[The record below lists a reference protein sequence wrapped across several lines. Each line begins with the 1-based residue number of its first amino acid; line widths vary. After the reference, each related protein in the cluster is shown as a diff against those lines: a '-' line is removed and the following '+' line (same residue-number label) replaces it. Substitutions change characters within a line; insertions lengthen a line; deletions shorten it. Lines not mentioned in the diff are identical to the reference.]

1 MADVTRREFVGQ
13 SAVAGV
19 GLTAAA
25 AALDRLGEQAVAA
38 DNKQDKP
45 DNGIRLSRYESKK
58 EVKVGLYFDD
68 HIVDLQQLASTL
80 KIKVPESTNLLDF
93 LPPDGKGA
101 AAVADLV
108 KRYRELKVED
118 QANLKTPLASTRLL
132 VPIPDPKK
140 IVLLAGNYNAHIVE
154 GGGKETERKETFPY
168 FFWKPPTTTLTNPE
182 DAIKIPKVSPDHV
195 DWELELGVIMGK
207 RCSDVSEK
215 DALSYVA
222 GYCVCNDVS
231 DRKFKI
237 NPGRKERPKDG
248 FFDWLH
254 GKWHDTFMPTGPC
267 VRSASSVADPQKFP
281 MNLKVNGSVMQDA
294 NTSQMIFSVAAL
306 VSILSS
312 FTTLEP
318 GDIISTGTPAGVGAG
333 RKPPLYLKKGDVV
346 EARIEGIGL
355 LRNPV
360 A

>member
-1 MADVTRREFVGQ
+1 MADVTRRRFMGQ

-25 AALDRLGEQAVAA
+25 AALDRLGEHAVAA
-38 DNKQDKP
+38 DDKAKS
-45 DNGIRLSRYESKK
+45 DNALRLCRYQAKK
-58 EVKVGLYFDD
+58 DTKLALYFDD
-68 HIVDLQQLASTL
+68 HVVDLQQLATTL
-80 KIKVPESTNLLDF
+80 KVTVPNSTDLLDF
-93 LPPDGKGA
+93 LPPGKGA
-101 AAVADLV
+101 AAVAELQKGYLDL
-108 KRYRELKVED
+108 KAEA
-118 QANLKTPLASTRLL
+118 QGTLKTPTSSVKLL
-132 VPIPDPKK
+132 VPIPEPKK
-140 IVLLAGNYNAHIVE
+140 IILLAGNYNSHIVE
-154 GGGKETERKETFPY
+154 GGGQATEQKETFPY
-168 FFWKPPTTTLTNPE
+168 FFWKPPSTTLTNPE
-182 DAIKIPKVSPDHV
+182 DAIRIPKVSPDHV
-195 DWELELGVIMGK
+195 DWELELGVIIGK

-222 GYCVCNDVS
+222 GYTVCNDVS

-237 NPGRKERPKDG
+237 NPGRKERSKDG

-267 VRSASSVADPQKFP
+267 VRSAASVADPQKFP
-281 MNLKVNGSVMQDA
+281 MVLKVNGKTMQDA
-294 NTSQMIFSVAAL
+294 NTNQMIFPVAAL

-318 GDIISTGTPAGVGAG
+318 GDLISTGTPAGVGAG
-333 RKPPLYLKKGDVV
+333 RKPPIYLKKGDVV
-346 EARIEGIGL
+346 EASIDGIGL

>member
-1 MADVTRREFVGQ
+1 MADVTRRRFVGQ

-25 AALDRLGEQAVAA
+25 AALDRLGEHAVAA
-38 DNKQDKP
+38 DDKKA
-45 DNGIRLSRYESKK
+45 DNALRLCRYQAKK
-58 EVKVGLYFDD
+58 DVKVALYFDD
-68 HIVDLQQLASTL
+68 HVVDVQQLASTL
-80 KIKVPESTNLLDF
+80 KANVPSSTDLLDF

-101 AAVADLV
+101 AAIGDLS
-108 KRYRELKVED
+108 KRYLSMKAEE
-118 QANLKTPLASTRLL
+118 QGAFKTPVSSIKLL
-132 VPIPDPKK
+132 TPIPEPKK
-140 IVLLAGNYNAHIVE
+140 IILLAGNYNAHIVE
-154 GGGKETERKETFPY
+154 GGGQATEQKETFPY
-168 FFWKPPTTTLTNPE
+168 FFWKPPSTTLISPE
-182 DAIKIPKVSPDHV
+182 DSIRIPKVSPDHV
-195 DWELELGVIMGK
+195 DWELELGVIIGK

-222 GYCVCNDVS
+222 GYTVCNDVS

-237 NPGRKERPKDG
+237 NPGRKERSKDG

-267 VRSASSVADPQKFP
+267 VRSAASVANPQNFP
-281 MNLKVNGSVMQDA
+281 MTLKVNGKTMQDA
-294 NTSQMIFSVAAL
+294 NTNQMIFPVAAL

-318 GDIISTGTPAGVGAG
+318 GDLISTGTPAGVGAG
-333 RKPPLYLKKGDVV
+333 RKPPVYLKKGDVV
-346 EARIEGIGL
+346 EASIDGIGL